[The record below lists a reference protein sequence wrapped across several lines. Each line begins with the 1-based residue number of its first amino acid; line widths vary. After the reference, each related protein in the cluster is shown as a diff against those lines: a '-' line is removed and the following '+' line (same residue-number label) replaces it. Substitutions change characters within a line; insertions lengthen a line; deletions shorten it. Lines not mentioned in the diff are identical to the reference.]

1 MLCYSCEKVH
11 SCAVFQKL
19 YEMSKDFEIKDCKEY
34 KSSAYKYKL
43 IAQDDELMR
52 FFYDYFTDNLNLPVK
67 MNDEE
72 IRKIIKDRLLDM

>member
-52 FFYDYFTDNLNLPVK
+52 FFL
-67 MNDEE
+67 
-72 IRKIIKDRLLDM
+72 